1 VTPAPAVAPFE
12 RVNSKVVPA
21 ASFVLR
27 KGPSLRDALARYA
40 DGVAVDVGLSVSR
53 LPDDLR
59 HAVATR
65 DWRALLEI
73 QIAMAALSGI
83 MAVSLL
89 RAAVVRVDGLWD
101 QPASGEQLIT
111 GGAPPALIAEI
122 TQAIAQRM
130 VAMQSSA
137 AGEVVN

>member
-1 VTPAPAVAPFE
+1 MPT
-12 RVNSKVVPA
+12 
-21 ASFVLR
+21 ASFLLR
-27 KGPSLRDALARYA
+27 QGPSLRDALARYA
-40 DGVAVDVGLSVSR
+40 DDVAVDVGLPVSR

-59 HAVATR
+59 RAVACR
-65 DWRALLEI
+65 DWQALLEV
-73 QIAMAALSGI
+73 QIALAAFSGI
-83 MAVSLL
+83 MAVALL